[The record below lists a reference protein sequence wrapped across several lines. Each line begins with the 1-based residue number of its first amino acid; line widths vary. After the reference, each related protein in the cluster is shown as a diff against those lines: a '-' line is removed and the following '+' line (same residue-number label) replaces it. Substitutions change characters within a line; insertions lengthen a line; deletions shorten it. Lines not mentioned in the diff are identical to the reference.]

1 MEISNNNYI
10 DTGEI
15 LKGIEERNRIALKYN
30 QTGVLD
36 RNDAISKI
44 EELRFNDLDIA
55 EATCFELSMGAVPF
69 DMATDY
75 QIVNELIMQKNI
87 LVEKLIK
94 MNMEKYEH

>member
-1 MEISNNNYI
+1 M
-10 DTGEI
+10 D
-15 LKGIEERNRIALKYN
+15 LERVKLRI
-30 QTGVLD
+30 T
-36 RNDAISKI
+36 
-44 EELRFNDLDIA
+44 RFNDLDIA

-94 MNMEKYEH
+94 MNMEKSEH